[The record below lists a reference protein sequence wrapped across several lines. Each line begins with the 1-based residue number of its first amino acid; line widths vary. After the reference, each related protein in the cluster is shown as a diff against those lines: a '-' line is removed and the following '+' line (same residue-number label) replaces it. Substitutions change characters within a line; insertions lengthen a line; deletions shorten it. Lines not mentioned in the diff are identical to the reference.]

1 MEIRNLAEFKMEY
14 IYNQWADHIIPFRR
28 EIEYLDRAFAELSK
42 RPNIPAL
49 AWVQDGFLVAYV
61 VYWVYKI
68 GDGLWIEFI
77 EVAPHL
83 RGRGIGRLILD
94 DMVEVSL
101 LEGCGGILRCYAD
114 FRAMPFFIQYGFAQ
128 MEKDQLYY
136 IPAQK

>member
-1 MEIRNLAEFKMEY
+1 MEIRKLAEFKKEY
-14 IYNQWADHIIPFRR
+14 IYNQWAPQIIPFRR

-61 VYWVYKI
+61 LYWVYKI

-114 FRAMPFFIQYGFAQ
+114 FRAMPFFIQYGFEQ
-128 MEKDQLYY
+128 MDKDQLYY
-136 IPAQK
+136 IPARK

>member
-1 MEIRNLAEFKMEY
+1 MEIRRLTQLKKED
-14 IYNQWADHIIPFRR
+14 IYNQWLPHVTPFRR
-28 EIEYLDRAFAELSK
+28 EIEYLDRAFAELAK

-49 AWVQDGFLVAYV
+49 AWVHRGFLIAYV
-61 VYWVYKI
+61 VYWVYRI

-83 RGRGIGRLILD
+83 RGRGLGRLVLD

-114 FRAMPFFIQYGFAQ
+114 FRAMPFFIDYGFVQ
-128 MEKDQLYY
+128 VDHDQLYY
-136 IPAQK
+136 KQK